1 MCKKIYLIFLLKLY
15 YQSVSGN
22 LVSRES
28 LVAELKEA
36 AKPLANSCSPEIS
49 ARVEAAVQEAVTAY
63 NTTCETLKNLCT
75 KYHHAADLW
84 KQYKEAADLVREWTE
99 NPMESVDDLEPEQAI
114 EKVKV
119 STFMFY
125 L

>member
-1 MCKKIYLIFLLKLY
+1 M
-15 YQSVSGN
+15 
-22 LVSRES
+22 VSRES